1 VVIDGVPSL
10 NIRSLRDR
18 QQFFDPHGAAAR
30 AGFSSADWP
39 LFGLLWPS
47 ARPLAARLALRTVQS
62 GERLLEVGCG
72 LGLASLAA
80 HRAGADVTASD
91 SHPLA
96 GRFLRANLRLNAMA
110 ALPYRH
116 GPWTASDHVPDGET
130 ALSGRFELIFGSDLL
145 YERDDTGRL
154 AGFIGRHAAARSEV
168 WLIDPNRGNRSPFHR
183 RMAVLGYE
191 LREETIAGPV
201 AGVAYRGRWLL
212 YSRNVADAGLEGP
225 ELPQTP

>member
-1 VVIDGVPSL
+1 
-10 NIRSLRDR
+10 
-18 QQFFDPHGAAAR
+18 
-30 AGFSSADWP
+30 
-39 LFGLLWPS
+39 
-47 ARPLAARLALRTVQS
+47 
-62 GERLLEVGCG
+62 
-72 LGLASLAA
+72 
-80 HRAGADVTASD
+80 
-91 SHPLA
+91 
-96 GRFLRANLRLNAMA
+96 MA